1 MDVDRRGMDVDRESA
16 APAAQPAP
24 AGAAAAQP
32 APAAAQPAPVRTPA
46 PAEIGARPASARTGT
61 GVPVLAAEGLVK
73 TYGRRRALDGFTLSV
88 AAGEI
93 VGLVGHNGAGKTT
106 FVEVV
111 AGLVR
116 PEAGQATV
124 CGVDPRAARALM
136 GICPQETALYP
147 AATVAEHLRLFGAL
161 AGLRRAALKHA
172 VDEIAERMELT
183 GVLGQPAGLLS
194 GGQRKRTQ
202 AATALIAERPLL
214 LLDEPTV
221 GADPLTRTKL
231 LNVVADRAKAG
242 AAVVYATHYLP
253 ELAELHATAAVAE
266 AGRIVAQTDELNL
279 ERLHKSL
286 TRSEEHDAA

>member
-1 MDVDRRGMDVDRESA
+1 MGTDHTRADRNRSALNLERSAVNLERSPTGLDRSTA
-16 APAAQPAP
+16 APETRPHL
-24 AGAAAAQP
+24 AG
-32 APAAAQPAPVRTPA
+32 T
-46 PAEIGARPASARTGT
+46 T
-61 GVPVLAAEGLVK
+61 VLAAEGLVK
-73 TYGRRRALDGFTLSV
+73 SYGRRRALDGFTLSV

-116 PEAGQATV
+116 PEAGRVRVA
-124 CGVDPRAARALM
+124 GVDTLARPRAARALM

-161 AGLRRAALKHA
+161 AGLRKAALRKA
-172 VDEIAERMELT
+172 VDEITERMDLT
-183 GVLGQPAGLLS
+183 GVASQPTGLLS

-242 AAVVYATHYLP
+242 AAVIYTTHYLP
-253 ELAELHATAAVAE
+253 ELAELKATVAVAE
-266 AGRIVAQTDELNL
+266 AGRIVARGTQDELSL
-279 ERLHKSL
+279 ERLHRVL
-286 TRSEEHDAA
+286 TTSEEDDDDAHAA

>member
-1 MDVDRRGMDVDRESA
+1 MDVDRRGMDVDR
-16 APAAQPAP
+16 
-24 AGAAAAQP
+24 AGAALL
-32 APAAAQPAPVRTPA
+32 
-46 PAEIGARPASARTGT
+46 ARPASARTGT

-116 PEAGQATV
+116 PEAGQV
-124 CGVDPRAARALM
+124 KVSGIDPRAARALM

-161 AGLRRAALKHA
+161 AGLRRTVLKHA
-172 VDEIAERMELT
+172 VDEIAGQMDLT

-221 GADPLTRTKL
+221 GADPLTRAKL
-231 LNVVADRAKAG
+231 LKVVADRAKAG
-242 AAVVYATHYLP
+242 AAVVYTTHYLP
-253 ELAELHATAAVAE
+253 ELAELHATVAVAE
-266 AGRIVAQTDELNL
+266 AGRIMARTDELNL
-279 ERLHKSL
+279 GNLHQIL

>member
-1 MDVDRRGMDVDRESA
+1 MDVDHRGMDVDRRSA
-16 APAAQPAP
+16 ASVARPAP
-24 AGAAAAQP
+24 AGTAAP
-32 APAAAQPAPVRTPA
+32 L
-46 PAEIGARPASARTGT
+46 ARPALAPARTAT
-61 GVPVLAAEGLVK
+61 EVPVLAAEGLVK
-73 TYGRRRALDGFTLSV
+73 TYGRRRVLNGFTLSV

-93 VGLVGHNGAGKTT
+93 VGLVGRNGAGKTT

-116 PEAGQATV
+116 PEAGQVKVSGIDA
-124 CGVDPRAARALM
+124 RAARALM

-172 VDEIAERMELT
+172 VDKIAERMDLT
-183 GVLGQPAGLLS
+183 GVLGQPTGLLS

-242 AAVVYATHYLP
+242 AAVLYTTHYLP
-253 ELAELHATAAVAE
+253 ELAELRATVAVAE
-266 AGRIVAQTDELNL
+266 AGRIIACGHELSL
-279 ERLHKSL
+279 GDLQRL
-286 TRSEEHDAA
+286 TRSEEHESEEHESEEHDAA